1 MAGRREK
8 ELVARVPEMA
18 EVARWL
24 RQSRRLSGLT
34 YEDLVQATGFSRGRL
49 HRAAHGWRSA
59 WPVVEAFTRACGTD
73 VAEARDLWLKAKAA
87 LEGVDQDPDVIP
99 IGQVGTF
106 EELREAMNRLRA
118 LAGSPSLRELEE
130 RAGKRLTRSTLS
142 NVLSGMVNPRRD
154 LVVTFAEI
162 VGVSRGEAA
171 AWGAAWERA
180 ETNSRAARARTARD
194 LETPAK
200 PLMLVPAPAALAALA
215 DIPLAEGAAVAEL
228 VDAVMK
234 GSTGTGQPPAVT
246 VGFQHYPASPGHDT
260 ITVSCRH
267 TGMDRNTISRA
278 FMTSWTGGTQAQD
291 VFGLS
296 FVMAC
301 LHLGAHIT
309 LRTARARDRAW
320 TVLTFDLASLTAGST
335 WHALIGAE
343 PKAAAEDQGIFI
355 TLKALRGPWPPGRQN
370 RLRHQL
376 GDIYSY
382 LLRKQQ
388 VHLTVSDRPVA
399 PRMPC
404 IWGEN
409 RVVQR
414 REGSIAAVQRLDI
427 VMATRYRCRDCQ
439 HTSPLGSPHCPQ
451 CQGTQLELTEQR
463 VWGWLGVQ
471 RYLHSSD
478 YGLDFF
484 RNGRKVLVR
493 DKRLFFFEDG
503 PARSTVEY
511 PVDGPAKGRLVGEI
525 HCDHVPVNFTK
536 TAFDYDSP
544 EWRAVVHAVRGPGP
558 LALRHAQRLGYAP
571 NTSPLATLFGAFRRN
586 DPGLRNLVP
595 GDGTKALHDEAA
607 AWAERFRKGDPA
619 YQSDDKWYEAA
630 LAHSTPQPAV
640 VASADDRIDLV
651 SLSPDDLDD
660 LVHRLCMKLHGT
672 AEGPREL
679 IGPGPAATVFR
690 DRPRTGE
697 RWVLQCRRNRHV
709 VPAETVHALAGQML
723 DVQASRGILVTTSW
737 FEAGSHAFAQR
748 SGRID
753 LVDGRALK
761 ALLREHL
768 GIEAR
773 LGLGRLPPEWNL
785 HDIA

>member
-1 MAGRREK
+1 
-8 ELVARVPEMA
+8 MA

-34 YEDLVQATGFSRGRL
+34 YEDLVRATGFSRGSL
-49 HRAAHGWRSA
+49 NRAAQGWRST

-73 VAEARDLWLKAKAA
+73 VAEARQLWLRAKAA
-87 LEGVDQDPDVIP
+87 LEGIGQDPDVIP

-142 NVLSGMVNPRRD
+142 NVLSGAVNPRRD
-154 LVVTFAEI
+154 LVVAFAEI
-162 VGVSRGEAA
+162 VGVRRGEAA

-180 ETNSRAARARTARD
+180 DTNSRVARARTARD
-194 LETPAK
+194 LEAPAK
-200 PLMLVPAPAALAALA
+200 PLMLMPAPAALAALA
-215 DIPLAEGAAVAEL
+215 DIPLAEWAAVAEL

-234 GSTGTGQPPAVT
+234 GSTGAGQPPSIA
-246 VGFQHYPASPGHDT
+246 VGFQHDPASGHDT

-267 TGMDRNTISRA
+267 TGMDRETISQA
-278 FMTSWTGGTQAQD
+278 FLTSWTGGTQGQD
-291 VFGLS
+291 IFGLS
-296 FVMAC
+296 FVVAC
-301 LHLGAHIT
+301 LQLGAHIT
-309 LRTARARDRAW
+309 LRTARARDSAW
-320 TVLTFDLASLTAGST
+320 TVLTFDLASVTAGSP

-355 TLKALRGPWPPGRQN
+355 TIRALRGPWLQGRQR
-370 RLRHQL
+370 RLRRDL

-382 LLRKQQ
+382 LLRKQRVQ
-388 VHLTVSDRPVA
+388 LTVSDRPVA
-399 PRMPC
+399 PRLPC
-404 IWGEN
+404 IWGED
-409 RVVQR
+409 RFVQR
-414 REGSIAAVQRLDI
+414 REGNIAAVQHLDI
-427 VMATRYRCRDCQ
+427 VVATRYRCRNCQ
-439 HTSPLGSPHCPQ
+439 HSSPLGSPQCPQ
-451 CQGTQLELTEQR
+451 CQGTRLELTEQR

-471 RYLHSSD
+471 RYLHQSD
-478 YGLDFF
+478 YGLDFLH
-484 RNGRKVLVR
+484 NGRKVLIR

-503 PARSTVEY
+503 PDRSMVEY

-525 HCDHVPVNFTK
+525 HCDHVPVNFTT

-544 EWRAVVHAVRGPGP
+544 EWRAVVHAVRGHGP
-558 LALRHAQRLGYAP
+558 LAPRHAQRLGYAP

-586 DPGLRNLVP
+586 DPGLRNLIP
-595 GDGTKALHDEAA
+595 GDGTRALHDEAA

-619 YQSDDKWYEAA
+619 FQSDDKWYEAV
-630 LAHSTPQPAV
+630 LAHSTPQPV
-640 VASADDRIDLV
+640 VAAAADDRIDLV
-651 SLSPDDLDD
+651 SLSPEDLDD
-660 LVHRLCMKLHGT
+660 LVHRLCMELHGT
-672 AEGPREL
+672 GEGPREL
-679 IGPGPAATVFR
+679 IGPGPATTVFR

-737 FEAGSHAFAQR
+737 FGARSHAFAQR

-773 LGLGRLPPEWNL
+773 LGFSRLPPGWKL

>member
-24 RQSRRLSGLT
+24 RQSRRLAGLT
-34 YEDLVQATGFSRGRL
+34 YEDLVRATGFSRGRL
-49 HRAAHGWRSA
+49 NRAAHGWRST
-59 WPVVEAFTRACGTD
+59 WPVVEAFTRACGTN
-73 VAEARDLWLKAKAA
+73 VAEARQLWLNAKAA
-87 LEGVDQDPDVIP
+87 LEGVDQDPDAIP

-130 RAGKRLTRSTLS
+130 RAGRRLTRSTMS
-142 NVLSGMVNPRRD
+142 NVLSGAVNPRRH

-162 VGVSRGEAA
+162 VGVSRSEAA
-171 AWGAAWERA
+171 AWEAAWERA
-180 ETNSRAARARTARD
+180 DTNSRAARARAARD
-194 LETPAK
+194 LATPAK
-200 PLMLVPAPAALAALA
+200 PLMLMPAPAALAALA
-215 DIPLAEGAAVAEL
+215 DIPLSEWAAVAEL
-228 VDAVMK
+228 VDAVTK

-246 VGFQHYPASPGHDT
+246 VEIQHDPDSHSDDT
-260 ITVSCRH
+260 ITVSCQH
-267 TGMDRNTISRA
+267 AGMDRETISRA
-278 FMTSWTGGTQAQD
+278 FLTSWTGRMQD
-291 VFGLS
+291 QDIFGLG
-296 FVMAC
+296 FVVAC
-301 LHLGAHIT
+301 LQLGAHIT
-309 LRTARARDRAW
+309 LRTARAGDTAW
-320 TVLTFDLASLTAGST
+320 TVLTFDLASITVGSP
-335 WHALIGAE
+335 WQALIGAE
-343 PKAAAEDQGIFI
+343 PKAVSEGQGIFI
-355 TLKALRGPWPPGRQN
+355 TIKALRGSWPPERQN

-388 VHLTVSDRPVA
+388 MQLSVSDRPVA
-399 PRMPC
+399 PRLPC
-404 IWGEN
+404 IWGET

-414 REGSIAAVQRLDI
+414 SKDSIAAVQRVDT

-478 YGLDFF
+478 YGLDFY

-493 DKRLFFFEDG
+493 DKRLFFFKDG
-503 PARSTVEY
+503 PDPSMAEY
-511 PVDGPAKGRLVGEI
+511 PVDSPVKGRLVGEI
-525 HCDHVPVNFTK
+525 HCDHVPVSFTK

-558 LALRHAQRLGYAP
+558 LAPRHAKQLGYAP
-571 NTSPLATLFGAFRRN
+571 NTSPLATLFGAFRWN
-586 DPGLRNLVP
+586 HPGVRNLIP
-595 GDGTKALHDEAA
+595 GDGKKALHDEAA
-607 AWAERFRKGDPA
+607 AWAERFRNGDPA

-630 LAHSTPQPAV
+630 LAHSTPPPA
-640 VASADDRIDLV
+640 DGPIDLV
-651 SLSPDDLDD
+651 SLSPGDLDD
-660 LVHRLCMKLHGT
+660 LVHRLCVEMHGS
-672 AEGPREL
+672 AEGPSEL
-679 IGPGPAATVFR
+679 IGPESAITVFR

-697 RWVLQCRRNRHV
+697 RWVLQCQRNQHV
-709 VPAETVHALAGQML
+709 VPVETVHALAGQML

-737 FEAGSHAFAQR
+737 FEARSHAFAQR

-761 ALLREHL
+761 ALLRERL

-773 LGLGRLPPEWNL
+773 LSLSQLPPGWNL
-785 HDIA
+785 HDIS